1 MTHSKKKKNSSLIDV
16 RLNDIQAIH
25 PAIQNAVATTAN
37 LIYASAPD
45 DYSEPALHCLLV
57 IHPIHVVKLEGK
69 LYVIAGFRSYEL
81 ACLRL
86 SEGAQITC
94 ILHTSLASE
103 ELSDIAIIDI
113 AGSPIMHSLG
123 PKYVQQLQ
131 TLALSFSH
139 RASLLFPKLKSI
151 RRIRGQKKTSD

>member
-1 MTHSKKKKNSSLIDV
+1 MTKSKKKENSSLIDV
-16 RLNDIQAIH
+16 RLNDIQGIH
-25 PAIQNAVATTAN
+25 PAIQNAVATTAD

-45 DYSEPALHCLLV
+45 DYSELAIHYLLNL
-57 IHPIHVVKLEGK
+57 HPIHVAKLEGQ
-69 LYVIAGFRSYEL
+69 LHVIAGFRSYEL

-86 SEGAQITC
+86 YEEAQLTC
-94 ILHTSLASE
+94 IMHSGLASE

-131 TLALSFSH
+131 TLAQSFSH

-151 RRIRGQKKTSD
+151 RRIRGQKKSSD